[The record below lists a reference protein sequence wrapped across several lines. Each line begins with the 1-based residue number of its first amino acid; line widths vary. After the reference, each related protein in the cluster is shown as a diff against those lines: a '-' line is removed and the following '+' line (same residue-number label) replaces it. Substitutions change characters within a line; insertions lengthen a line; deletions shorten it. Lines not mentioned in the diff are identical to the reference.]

1 MMARAIRSLSL
12 RTQLTIWYSLV
23 LFAVAAV
30 FAAVVVW
37 QQGRIGLRR
46 VDRELDAL
54 TATLENVL
62 QDELTEMPNPAAAA
76 AEAHKTLAAPGHAIV
91 VAVPAG
97 VPPAG
102 VAVMVMPLAA
112 LEALGTMSTVTVP
125 EMSA

>member
-1 MMARAIRSLSL
+1 MLDIAMFGD
-12 RTQLTIWYSLV
+12 T
-23 LFAVAAV
+23 VAPV
-30 FAAVVVW
+30 
-37 QQGRIGLRR
+37 
-46 VDRELDAL
+46 
-54 TATLENVL
+54 
-62 QDELTEMPNPAAAA
+62 
-76 AEAHKTLAAPGHAIV
+76 HAIV